1 MNALKPHSEAWGH
14 SLLQGD
20 GLEGVRGLPP
30 GPGGTGIW
38 RGWKQKSALTFLRWP
53 SEARP

>member
-1 MNALKPHSEAWGH
+1 MNALKPHSEAWDH

-30 GPGGTGIW
+30 GPGDTGIW
-38 RGWKQKSALTFLRWP
+38 RGWKQESALTFLRWP

>member
-1 MNALKPHSEAWGH
+1 MNALKPHSEAWDH

-20 GLEGVRGLPP
+20 GLEGVWGLPP

-38 RGWKQKSALTFLRWP
+38 RGWKQVGECLNLSQVAQ
-53 SEARP
+53 